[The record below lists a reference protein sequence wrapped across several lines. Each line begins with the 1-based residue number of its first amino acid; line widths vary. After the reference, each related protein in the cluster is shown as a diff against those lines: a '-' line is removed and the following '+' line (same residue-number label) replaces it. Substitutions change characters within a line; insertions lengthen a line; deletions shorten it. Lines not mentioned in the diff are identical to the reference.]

1 MDKPTRCMLPFLI
14 IILIMVIGFGVVF
27 LWSSNNF
34 KVIMVSSQ
42 NMQLLDGKMTI
53 FFLQYLKII
62 VSSHNMD
69 YYLLIYLI
77 SIIKILTTFN
87 KLHSLTS
94 ENISFC
100 ASNL

>member
-62 VSSHNMD
+62 VSSHNME

-77 SIIKILTTFN
+77 LIIKILTTFN
-87 KLHSLTS
+87 NLHSLTS
-94 ENISFC
+94 ENISF
-100 ASNL
+100 